1 MGLITDTALSIVQH
15 PAVRAG
21 IKGLSDRLSSEAIR
35 DAIVNSVTGLGT
47 ERSKTSWNEYQDEMP
62 LTMEE
67 LEALFANND
76 LAAVIVSKIV
86 EDSLRDGFTFGRKDA
101 DEDEDAE
108 LVRRVMDKWKKL
120 QAGESR
126 FQRGAIW
133 GRLFGGG
140 GLILAVEDGRPL
152 EAELVD
158 EEVTKVK
165 YLIDTNRQELTVAD
179 WKPDGTPLAYD
190 WIPDRK
196 GPTTIQV
203 TRVHASRIM
212 LFPGATTTAKRRVLN
227 DGWDLSVLQRV
238 VAALKSFDT
247 MWANTDAMF
256 ADASQAVFHMQ
267 GLIAALAEDG
277 GGTNDVK
284 TRLTLMDMGRS
295 VAKSIILDAGDED
308 GAGREDFKVVDRASL
323 GGLDGVQQNY
333 MVRLATAARMPL
345 TVLLGMAPAGMDA
358 TGESDMTLYFNTVD
372 TYRQEVLTERVLRI
386 IKMLIQEVRAEDGA
400 SDMRDD
406 SEEDE
411 PEDDED
417 IEWCIE
423 WPELFRPKPLDV
435 QTAENMRVTSATG
448 LITSEVVTPEEVAL
462 NLSRIAPTLRMQ
474 IDLDARRKAMK
485 AAMEEVAN
493 RETGIGKLEA
503 EGEVST
509 NNSIK
514 VEKAKPKPVAGAPKT
529 KMSKRKTPSKAAKR
543 QV

>member
-1 MGLITDTALSIVQH
+1 MTESVVKPLGIIE
-15 PAVRAG
+15 G
-21 IKGLSDRLSSEAIR
+21 IKALGRRLTT
-35 DAIVNSVTGLGT
+35 DAVYNLVTGLGT
-47 ERSKTSWNEYQDEMP
+47 SRDKSTYTAYDDP
-62 LTMEE
+62 DLLTMEE
-67 LEALFANND
+67 LEALYAHND
-76 LAAVIVSKIV
+76 IASVIVSKIV
-86 EDSLRDGFTFGRKDA
+86 EDALRDGFTFGRKDA

-108 LVRRVMDKWKKL
+108 LVHKVMCKWKKL
-120 QAGESR
+120 QADESR

-140 GLILAVEDGRPL
+140 GLILGVEDGRPL
-152 EAELVD
+152 ESELVD
-158 EEVTKVK
+158 EDVTKVK
-165 YLIDTNRQELTVAD
+165 YLIDTNRQELTVAT
-179 WKPDGTPLAYD
+179 WKPDGTPESYD

-358 TGESDMTLYFNTVD
+358 TGESDLTLWFNTVD

-386 IKMLIQEVRAEDGA
+386 IKMLIQECEAEDGA
-400 SDMRDD
+400 SEMRYDD
-406 SEEDE
+406 EESEED
-411 PEDDED
+411 DSDV
-417 IEWCIE
+417 EWCIE
-423 WPELFRPKPLDV
+423 WPELYRPKPLDV

-493 RETGIGKLEA
+493 RELGMGKLEA

-514 VEKAKPKPVAGAPKT
+514 LEKAKPKPVAGAPKT
-529 KMSKRKTPSKAAKR
+529 KMSKRKTPSKAQGR
-543 QV
+543 QA